1 MINNILN
8 GNDSST
14 PDYSGQNKKS
24 SKKTKSEKAGSVMFW
39 FGIALFVV
47 VFAASKFLYKERN
60 LQNQARKPTVPVM
73 SD

>member
-14 PDYSGQNKKS
+14 PDYSDKNKKS

-47 VFAASKFLYKERN
+47 VFAASKFL
-60 LQNQARKPTVPVM
+60 
-73 SD
+73 